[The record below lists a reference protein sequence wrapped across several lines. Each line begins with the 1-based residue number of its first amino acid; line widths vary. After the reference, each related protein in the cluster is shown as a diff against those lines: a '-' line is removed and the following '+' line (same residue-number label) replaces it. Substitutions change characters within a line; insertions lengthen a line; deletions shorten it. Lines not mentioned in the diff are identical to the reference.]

1 MTWNAVAN
9 ASSYQLYRTV
19 ENSVTK
25 VGSPVS
31 ATQAYDN
38 NPVGGKNITYHVVA
52 LSGDPKAYL
61 DSAAGSAKSI
71 KLPGAT
77 KRVTA
82 SQIKGKKAVNL
93 KWKKVKGATSYLV
106 FRAEGKKAFKKIATV
121 KKKTSYR
128 DSKKLK
134 KGKSYSY
141 KIVTVSKKM
150 YSPMKAAKKAVK
162 IK

>member
-1 MTWNAVAN
+1 M
-9 ASSYQLYRTV
+9 S
-19 ENSVTK
+19 
-25 VGSPVS
+25 
-31 ATQAYDN
+31 
-38 NPVGGKNITYHVVA
+38 YHVVA
-52 LSGDPKAYL
+52 LSGDLKTYK

-71 KLPGAT
+71 KLPNAT
-77 KRVTA
+77 KKVTA
-82 SQIKGKKAVNL
+82 SLVKGKKAVNL
-93 KWKKVKGATSYLV
+93 KWQKVKGAASYLV

-141 KIVTVSKKM
+141 KIVVVSKKM

-162 IK
+162 IR